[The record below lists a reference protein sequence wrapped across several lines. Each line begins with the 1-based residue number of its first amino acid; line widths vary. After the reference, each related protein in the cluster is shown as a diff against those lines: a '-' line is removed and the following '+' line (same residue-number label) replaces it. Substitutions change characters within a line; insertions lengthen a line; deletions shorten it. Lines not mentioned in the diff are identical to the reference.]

1 MTGKL
6 AIIHCGYQKTG
17 TTTLQ
22 RALDLAAQRDPRLLY
37 PAAGRIGQSVH
48 HNLTYELLGDDR
60 FAGGNGGWAAVRQE
74 IKAAQSP
81 RVVISAESLCTVDP
95 HVLRAAVQDLL
106 SDLDYDVRIVVYIR
120 PHLSRILSAYAQD
133 VKLGFSNASL
143 DDFVRDACA
152 RLRFA
157 QSQWISRWVDVF
169 GDSLALSV
177 FDRKTLRGEDI
188 VADFAFRHLPEF
200 SGALCEIAATIPA
213 QNVTPNLNV
222 IEVMRIFS
230 QRFETV
236 GDRKK
241 VLRHAWS
248 ISIPLI
254 EHLQRYY
261 AGPEPQLS
269 FNAMQRQMLVETYRA
284 DAIETDRLMGTGTF
298 FADAL
303 GSEGAGSP
311 AAEASLP
318 DDERHLHATYL
329 AMLSDVEAAKTD
341 RPHALGL
348 HRVYL
353 SLLAQLLEDGKAGLP
368 SPPNPAAAQHP

>member
-1 MTGKL
+1 MPGKL

-60 FAGGNGGWAAVRQE
+60 FAVENGGWAAVRQE
-74 IKAAQSP
+74 IKAAQAP

-95 HVLRAAVQDLL
+95 LVLRAAVQVLL
-106 SDLDYDVRIVVYIR
+106 TDLDYDVRVVVYIR

-133 VKLGFSNASL
+133 VKLGFTNASL
-143 DDFVRDACA
+143 DDVVRDGCA

-157 QSQWISRWVDVF
+157 QSRWISRWADVF
-169 GDSLALSV
+169 GDRLVLSV

-188 VADFAFRHLPEF
+188 VTDFAFRHLPEF
-200 SGALCEIAATIPA
+200 TRLLGEVASAIPA

-230 QRFETV
+230 QAFETI

-261 AGPEPQLS
+261 EGPEPQLA
-269 FNAMQRQMLVETYRA
+269 FNTLQRQMLVDTYRA

-298 FADAL
+298 FVDAL
-303 GSEGAGSP
+303 ESQGARSTPG
-311 AAEASLP
+311 EASLP
-318 DDERHLHATYL
+318 DDERRLHEMYM
-329 AMLSDVEAAKTD
+329 AMLSHVEAAMTD

-348 HRVYL
+348 HRVYV
-353 SLLAQLLEDGKAGLP
+353 SLLAQLLDADKA
-368 SPPNPAAAQHP
+368 